1 LKTARQHDLSQW
13 IKTRAIELGFAACG
27 ISEAT
32 NLEPEGKSLKYWLSQ
47 GFHGEMDY
55 MSRDP
60 DKRLDPRLL
69 LPGSRSVISVLMNYF
84 PEERLPEK
92 DNYKIAK
99 YAYGKDHHIVIRS
112 RLNQLIHEIQDQAGE
127 CQASCYIDSGP
138 VVDKAWAA
146 RAGLGWRGKNSLLIH
161 PEIGSFVFIGDI
173 ITNLELEYDK
183 IYVKDLCGNCT
194 RCIDACPTG
203 ALLAPRL
210 IDARKC
216 IAYLTIEYKGE
227 LPQKEKPKFN
237 DWIFGCDICQ
247 DACPWN
253 KKAKAHHES
262 SFLPNQELKEMN
274 KKKWEHLTEDQFNVL
289 FKNSAVKR
297 TKYSRLRRNIDFL
310 KDGSSST

>member
-1 LKTARQHDLSQW
+1 METARQHELSQW
-13 IKTRAIELGFAACG
+13 IKTRAEELGFSACG
-27 ISEAT
+27 ISET
-32 NLEPEGKSLKYWLSQ
+32 TYLEPEGDSLKYWLSK

-55 MSRDP
+55 MVRNQ
-60 DKRLDPRLL
+60 DKRLDPRVLM
-69 LPGSRSVISVLMNYF
+69 PGARSVISVLLNYF
-84 PEERLPEK
+84 PKEILPEK
-92 DNYKIAK
+92 NNYKITK
-99 YAYGKDHHIVIRS
+99 YAYGKDHHKVIKE
-112 RLNQLIHEIQDQAGE
+112 RLNILIKEIKKYAGE
-127 CQASCYIDSGP
+127 CDARAFTDSGP

-161 PEIGSFVFIGDI
+161 PKFGSFVFIGDI
-173 ITNLELEYDK
+173 ITDMELEYDK
-183 IYVKDLCGNCT
+183 VYVKDLCGNCT

-274 KKKWEHLTEDQFNVL
+274 KKKWEQLTEEQFKVL
-289 FKNSAVKR
+289 FKNSAMKR
-297 TKYSRLRRNIDFL
+297 TKYSRLMRNIDFL
-310 KDGSSST
+310 KDDSSSS